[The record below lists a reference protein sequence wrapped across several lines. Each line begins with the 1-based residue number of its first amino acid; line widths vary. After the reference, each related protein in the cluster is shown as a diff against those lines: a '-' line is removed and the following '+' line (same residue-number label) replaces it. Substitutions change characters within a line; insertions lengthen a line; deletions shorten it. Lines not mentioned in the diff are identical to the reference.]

1 MKIPPHSKWVDG
13 IYSQVRIVCSGLFS
27 DYGLECHEDDFDVL
41 EEGMVGDV
49 FEVDAELVLH
59 DSVAVELLGVG
70 GLLQQLV
77 LVAVADGGHICDAGA
92 DVQDVQLLRGV
103 EVYVFADFRPWTD
116 EAHVSFKDVDELRQL
131 VQFVLAD
138 VVAGAGYSRIPAAY
152 GYKSF
157 LVRTDAHGA
166 EFQQT
171 EILVVPSHSCLPVE
185 YRTRRVEPDPYCDYQ
200 KKRAEQEKSQSACRY
215 IEYPFHFFRLDRISV
230 KLSMTYCTS
239 SSLRWVCRGRVIS
252 LRYWS

>member
-13 IYSQVRIVCSGLFS
+13 IYSQVWIVCSGLFR
-27 DYGLECHEDDFDVL
+27 DYGLECHEDDSDVL

-77 LVAVADGGHICDAGA
+77 LVAVADGGHIGDAGT

-103 EVYVFADFRPWTD
+103 EVYVFADFRSGAD

-131 VQFVLAD
+131 VQFVLAYP
-138 VVAGAGYSRIPAAY
+138 VAGAGYSRIPAAY

-157 LVRTDAHGA
+157 LVRTDAH
-166 EFQQT
+166 
-171 EILVVPSHSCLPVE
+171 
-185 YRTRRVEPDPYCDYQ
+185 
-200 KKRAEQEKSQSACRY
+200 
-215 IEYPFHFFRLDRISV
+215 
-230 KLSMTYCTS
+230 
-239 SSLRWVCRGRVIS
+239 
-252 LRYWS
+252 

>member
-1 MKIPPHSKWVDG
+1 
-13 IYSQVRIVCSGLFS
+13 
-27 DYGLECHEDDFDVL
+27 
-41 EEGMVGDV
+41 MVGDV

-77 LVAVADGGHICDAGA
+77 LVAVADGGHIGDAGT

-103 EVYVFADFRPWTD
+103 EVYVFADFRSGAD

-157 LVRTDAHGA
+157 LVRTDAH
-166 EFQQT
+166 
-171 EILVVPSHSCLPVE
+171 
-185 YRTRRVEPDPYCDYQ
+185 
-200 KKRAEQEKSQSACRY
+200 
-215 IEYPFHFFRLDRISV
+215 
-230 KLSMTYCTS
+230 
-239 SSLRWVCRGRVIS
+239 
-252 LRYWS
+252 

>member
-1 MKIPPHSKWVDG
+1 MELGSHIKARRAELG
-13 IYSQVRIVCSGLFS
+13 ISQDELAGRIYVSRQTISSWENDKTYPDVQSLLLLSQVFGTTIDELVR
-27 DYGLECHEDDFDVL
+27 
-41 EEGMVGDV
+41 GDV
-49 FEVDAELVLH
+49 DTMKETIEK
-59 DSVAVELLGVG
+59 
-70 GLLQQLV
+70 
-77 LVAVADGGHICDAGA
+77 
-92 DVQDVQLLRGV
+92 DVQLLRGV
-103 EVYVFADFRPWTD
+103 EVYVFADFRPWAD
-116 EAHVSFKDVDELRQL
+116 EAHVSFEDVDELRQL
-131 VQFVLAD
+131 VQFVLAYP
-138 VVAGAGYSRIPAAY
+138 VAGAGYSRVPAAY

-171 EILVVPSHSCLPVE
+171 EVLVVPSHSCLPVE

-239 SSLRWVCRGRVIS
+239 SSLRWVCSGRVTS
-252 LRYWS
+252 QRYWS